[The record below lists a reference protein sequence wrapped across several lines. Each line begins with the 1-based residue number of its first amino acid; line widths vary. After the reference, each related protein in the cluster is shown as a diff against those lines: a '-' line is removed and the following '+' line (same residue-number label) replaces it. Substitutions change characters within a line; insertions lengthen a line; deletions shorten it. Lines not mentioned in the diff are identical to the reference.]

1 MAFTREYLVVTIRNL
16 ISTSEESRE
25 HSAGFV
31 VYHEG
36 RDRKRNYLL
45 LRHRV
50 GRHWGFPKGRVESG
64 EDETAA
70 ALRETCEETGIKRI
84 ERIPEFRVVSCYQF
98 LRNNKPTRKDVVYF
112 LGHVEKKC
120 NPHLS
125 AEHTEGR
132 WLSCTNAL
140 QLLTY
145 SDAHAVLRKAEEL
158 ITSNYHSP

>member
-1 MAFTREYLVVTIRNL
+1 MTITNL

-31 VYHEG
+31 IYHEG

-45 LRHRV
+45 LRHRA

-120 NPHLS
+120 NPYLS
-125 AEHTEGR
+125 VEHTEGR

-145 SDAHAVLRKAEEL
+145 SDARAVLRKAEEL

>member
-1 MAFTREYLVVTIRNL
+1 MTITNL

-31 VYHEG
+31 IYHEG
-36 RDRKRNYLL
+36 KDRKRKYLL
-45 LRHRV
+45 LRHRA
-50 GRHWGFPKGRVESG
+50 GRHWGFPKGRVERG

-70 ALRETCEETGIKRI
+70 ALRETGEETGIKRI
-84 ERIPEFRVVSCYQF
+84 ERIPEFRVVSCYHF

-112 LGHVEKKC
+112 LGHVEKKH
-120 NPHLS
+120 NPYLS

-132 WLSCTNAL
+132 WLSCANAL

-145 SDAHAVLRKAEEL
+145 SDARAVLRKAEKL
-158 ITSNYHSP
+158 IASNYHSP

>member
-1 MAFTREYLVVTIRNL
+1 M
-16 ISTSEESRE
+16 
-25 HSAGFV
+25 
-31 VYHEG
+31 
-36 RDRKRNYLL
+36 
-45 LRHRV
+45 
-50 GRHWGFPKGRVESG
+50 ESG
-64 EDETAA
+64 EDETTA

-98 LRNNKPTRKDVVYF
+98 LLNNKPTHKYVVYF

-120 NPHLS
+120 NPYLS

-145 SDAHAVLRKAEEL
+145 SDARAVLRKAEEL

>member
-1 MAFTREYLVVTIRNL
+1 MIITNL

-31 VYHEG
+31 IYHEG
-36 RDRKRNYLL
+36 KDRKRNYLL
-45 LRHRV
+45 LRHRT
-50 GRHWGFPKGRVESG
+50 GRHWGFPKGRVERG

-70 ALRETCEETGIKRI
+70 ALRETGEETGIKRI
-84 ERIPEFRVVSCYQF
+84 DRIPEFRVVSCYHF

-112 LGHVEKKC
+112 LGHVEQKHS
-120 NPHLS
+120 PHLS

-132 WLSCTNAL
+132 WLSCPNAL

-145 SDAHAVLRKAEEL
+145 SDARVVLRKAEEF
-158 ITSNYHSP
+158 ITGSS

>member
-1 MAFTREYLVVTIRNL
+1 VTITNL

-31 VYHEG
+31 IYHEG

-45 LRHRV
+45 LRHRA

-120 NPHLS
+120 NPYLS
-125 AEHTEGR
+125 VEHTEGR

-145 SDAHAVLRKAEEL
+145 SDARAVLRKAEEL